1 MTKKTWTKSS
11 NHSPLR
17 YGRSPTK
24 SRSRSQISDG
34 RSPKSRSRSPLSDGR
49 SPKRKHA
56 SDVPMRQPIGGKA
69 TFRHRNQLG
78 NDTHATA
85 KFFSAHITRIYV
97 VSNSSFYGTFYRLD
111 YTGQTAIATV
121 NIANNPST
129 YFVQQL
135 GCKMVLISPHEE
147 KPWVSLDRQKH
158 TTTAADFRTEALVQY
173 KVFKETSLKGANA
186 LTPGIVHAEIF
197 DRRHAFS
204 CLEHSK
210 TFGDK
215 DVVATMDAF
224 RNALTRDP
232 SLKLGVIWMDF
243 IPASQTIGSEIAA
256 STNQMRKDALANWHR
271 WALLRTAVTSGIF
284 HQDLH
289 QFNALCNDE
298 FGFIRDVD
306 VQGRDVSVNGSIQL
320 IDWGRAF
327 QDADLFSDVKNLW
340 KLYIGYAADARYAEW
355 FTADFLDSKRKAI
368 TAAASVLSKCDAQIA
383 QIFTDW
389 LTKGRMNGP
398 AYYMWVIQTPR
409 IDSHTIMYFEA
420 RYLRN
425 RRLVSPRT
433 FSDVIVSDDMMQR
446 TLDALVY

>member
-1 MTKKTWTKSS
+1 
-11 NHSPLR
+11 
-17 YGRSPTK
+17 
-24 SRSRSQISDG
+24 
-34 RSPKSRSRSPLSDGR
+34 
-49 SPKRKHA
+49 
-56 SDVPMRQPIGGKA
+56 MRQPTGGKA

-78 NDTHATA
+78 EDTRTSWL
-85 KFFSAHITRIYV
+85 FFSAHITRIYV
-97 VSNSSFYGTFYRLD
+97 VSNSSSYGAFYRLD
-111 YTGQTAIATV
+111 YSGQTAIATV
-121 NIANNPST
+121 NIANSPST
-129 YFVQQL
+129 SFVQQL

-147 KPWVSLDRQKH
+147 RPWVSLDRQKR

-173 KVFKETSLKGANA
+173 KVFKETSVKGANA

-204 CLEHSK
+204 CLERSK

-224 RNALTRDP
+224 LSALTRDP

-243 IPASQTIGSEIAA
+243 FPASQTIHSVIEA

-271 WALLRTAVTSGIF
+271 WALLRTAATSGIF
-284 HQDLH
+284 HQDFH
-289 QFNALCNDE
+289 QINALCNDE
-298 FGFIRDVD
+298 FGFHRDVD
-306 VQGRDVSVNGSIQL
+306 VQGRDVSAIGSIQL

-327 QDADLFSDVKNLW
+327 QDADLFNEVKNLW

-355 FTADFLDSKRKAI
+355 FTADFLDSKRKAV

-389 LTKGRMNGP
+389 LTKGRMNGH

-425 RRLVSPRT
+425 RKLVSPRT